1 MYTLLPQ
8 PEGSVSTWRNICQ
21 VESGEMWVTVSGM
34 LGFVVVGSF
43 LIIEEEYYKNRW
55 TQNCP
60 DEVMF
65 RSELFGPK

>member
-8 PEGSVSTWRNICQ
+8 PEGSVSTWRNIYQ
-21 VESGEMWVTVSGM
+21 VESGERWVTVLGM

-55 TQNCP
+55 TQNCH

-65 RSELFGPK
+65 HSD